1 PARHPDSG
9 AAAPTA
15 CGRRVS
21 AGVDALPLY
30 FDHAATTPVDAQVA
44 AAMAECLTQE
54 GTFGNPSSQHWYG
67 RQARERI
74 ELSRSEVARL
84 VGAAAGDVLFTSGAT
99 ESNNLAILGS
109 VRSLGRRVH
118 VVTVRT
124 EHRSVLDAC
133 GQLERE
139 GHVVSYLEPDTQG
152 LIDATQLEAALRAET
167 ALVSIMHA
175 NNETGV
181 LQDVAALGAVCRRHA
196 VALHVDAAQ
205 SAGKVPI
212 DVGALGV
219 DLLSFTAHKLYGP
232 KGIGALVAS
241 AAQRA
246 ILQPLLFGG
255 GQERGIR
262 SGTLAVHQIVGF
274 AVACQIAT
282 DELPR
287 QAERL
292 TRLTAMLWQGLA
304 DLPGVLRN
312 GHATRRVPGLLNVS
326 FEGVDGESLLAGLSE
341 LALSSGSAC
350 DSDSD
355 EPSHVL
361 RSLGRSRELAQSSLR
376 FSLGRGTDEEQ
387 IRRAVA
393 AVRREVLRLRAVAP

>member
-1 PARHPDSG
+1 
-9 AAAPTA
+9 
-15 CGRRVS
+15 
-21 AGVDALPLY
+21 VDVVPLY
-30 FDHAATTPVDAQVA
+30 FDHAATTPVDARVA
-44 AAMAECLTQE
+44 AAMAGCLTQE
-54 GTFGNPSSQHWYG
+54 GTFGNPSSQHLYG
-67 RQARERI
+67 RRARARI
-74 ELSRSEVARL
+74 EGARGQVARL
-84 VGAAAGDVLFTSGAT
+84 IGAGAGDMLFTSGAT

-109 VRSLGRRVH
+109 VRSRGRRAH
-118 VVTVRT
+118 VVTLST

-133 GQLERE
+133 RQLERE
-139 GHVVSYLEPDTQG
+139 GHAVNYLEPDAQG
-152 LIDATQLEAALRAET
+152 LIEAGHLEAALRADT

-181 LQDVAALGAVCRRHA
+181 LQDIAALAAVCRRHG
-196 VALHVDAAQ
+196 VVLHVDAAQ
-205 SAGKVPI
+205 SAGKVPL
-212 DVGALGV
+212 DVAALGV
-219 DLLSFTAHKLYGP
+219 DLLSLTAHKLYGP
-232 KGIGALVAS
+232 KGIGALYAS

-274 AVACQIAT
+274 GVACQIAAV
-282 DELPR
+282 ELPS

-292 TRLTAMLWQGLA
+292 TRLTRMLWEGLA
-304 DLPGVLRN
+304 DLPGMLRN
-312 GHATRRVPGLLNVS
+312 GHDTQRVPGVLNVS
-326 FEGVDGESLLAGLSE
+326 VEGIEGESLLAGLSE

-376 FSLGRGTDEEQ
+376 FSLGRLSTEEHVQ
-387 IRRAVA
+387 RAVA
-393 AVRREVLRLRAVAP
+393 AVRREVQRLRAVAP

>member
-1 PARHPDSG
+1 
-9 AAAPTA
+9 
-15 CGRRVS
+15 
-21 AGVDALPLY
+21 VDTLPLY
-30 FDHAATTPVDAQVA
+30 LDYAATTPVDARVA

-54 GTFGNPSSQHWYG
+54 GTFGNPSSQHVYG
-67 RQARERI
+67 RRARERI
-74 ELSRSEVARL
+74 ERARGEVAGL
-84 VGAAAGDVLFTSGAT
+84 IGAAAGDVLFTSGAT

-109 VRSLGRRVH
+109 VRSRGRRAH
-118 VVTVRT
+118 VITAST

-139 GHVVSYLEPDTQG
+139 GHAVSYLEPDAHG
-152 LIDATQLEAALRAET
+152 LIEADRLEAALRAET

-181 LQDVAALGAVCRRHA
+181 LQDIAALAAVCRRHG

-212 DVGALGV
+212 NVAALGV

-232 KGIGALVAS
+232 KGIGALYAS
-241 AAQRA
+241 AGQRA
-246 ILQPLLFGG
+246 TLQPLLFGG

-262 SGTLAVHQIVGF
+262 SGTLPVHQIVGF
-274 AVACQIAT
+274 GLACQIAAI
-282 DELPR
+282 ELPL

-292 TRLTAMLWQGLA
+292 ARLAQALWQGMA

-312 GHATRRVPGLLNVS
+312 GHATRCVPGLLNVS
-326 FEGVDGESLLAGLSE
+326 FEGVEGESLLAGLSE

-376 FSLGRGTDEEQ
+376 FCLGRGSGEEHVQ
-387 IRRAVA
+387 RAVA
-393 AVRREVLRLRAVAP
+393 AVRREVRRLRAVAP

>member
-1 PARHPDSG
+1 MS
-9 AAAPTA
+9 AA
-15 CGRRVS
+15 
-21 AGVDALPLY
+21 DALPLY
-30 FDHAATTPVDAQVA
+30 LDHAATTPVDARVA
-44 AAMAECLTQE
+44 AAMAGCLTQE
-54 GTFGNPSSQHWYG
+54 GTFGNPSSPHLYG
-67 RQARERI
+67 RRARERI
-74 ELSRSEVARL
+74 ESARSQVARL
-84 VGAAAGDVLFTSGAT
+84 IGAATPEVLFTSGAT

-109 VRSLGRRVH
+109 VRSHARRAH
-118 VVTVRT
+118 VVTAST

-133 GQLERE
+133 RQLERE
-139 GHVVSYLEPDTQG
+139 GHSVSYLAPDAHG
-152 LIDATQLEAALRAET
+152 LIEPSQLEAALRAET
-167 ALVSIMHA
+167 VLVSIMHA

-181 LQDVAALGAVCRRHA
+181 LQDIGALAAVCRRHG

-205 SAGKVPI
+205 SAGKLPI

-232 KGIGALVAS
+232 KGIGALYAS
-241 AAQRA
+241 PGQRA
-246 ILQPLLFGG
+246 RLQPLLFGG

-274 AVACQIAT
+274 GLACEIAAI
-282 DELPR
+282 ELPD

-292 TRLTAMLWQGLA
+292 ARLTQGLWQGLA

-312 GHATRRVPGLLNVS
+312 GHATRCAPGLLNVS
-326 FEGVDGESLLAGLSE
+326 FEGIEGESLMAGLTE
-341 LALSSGSAC
+341 LAVSSGSAC

-376 FSLGRGTDEEQ
+376 FSLGRSSCEVQ
-387 IRRAVA
+387 VQRAVA
-393 AVRREVLRLRAVAP
+393 AVRREVLRLRAAAP

>member
-1 PARHPDSG
+1 M
-9 AAAPTA
+9 
-15 CGRRVS
+15 
-21 AGVDALPLY
+21 DALPLY
-30 FDHAATTPVDAQVA
+30 LDHAATTPVDARVA
-44 AAMAECLTQE
+44 AAMAECLTQQ
-54 GTFGNPSSQHWYG
+54 GTFGNPSSQHLYG
-67 RQARERI
+67 RRAHARI
-74 ELSRSEVARL
+74 ERARSEVAGL
-84 VGAAAGDVLFTSGAT
+84 IGATMADVLFTSGAT

-109 VRSLGRRVH
+109 VRSRGQRAH
-118 VVTVRT
+118 VVTVST

-133 GQLERE
+133 RQLERE
-139 GHVVSYLEPDTQG
+139 GHAISYLEPDAQG
-152 LIDATQLEAALRAET
+152 LIEVRQLEAALRAET

-175 NNETGV
+175 NNESGV
-181 LQDVAALGAVCRRHA
+181 LQDIAALAAVCRRHA

-212 DVGALGV
+212 DVAALGV
-219 DLLSFTAHKLYGP
+219 DLLSLTAHKLYGP
-232 KGIGALVAS
+232 KGIGALYAS
-241 AAQRA
+241 AGQRA

-274 AVACQIAT
+274 GLACQIAGV
-282 DELPR
+282 ELPG

-292 TRLTAMLWQGLA
+292 TRLAQMLWEGLA

-326 FEGVDGESLLAGLSE
+326 FEGVQGESLLAGLSE

-361 RSLGRSRELAQSSLR
+361 RSLGRNRELAQSSLR
-376 FSLGRGTDEEQ
+376 FSLGRYSGEQ
-387 IRRAVA
+387 QVQHAVA
-393 AVRREVLRLRAVAP
+393 AVRREVRRLRAVAP